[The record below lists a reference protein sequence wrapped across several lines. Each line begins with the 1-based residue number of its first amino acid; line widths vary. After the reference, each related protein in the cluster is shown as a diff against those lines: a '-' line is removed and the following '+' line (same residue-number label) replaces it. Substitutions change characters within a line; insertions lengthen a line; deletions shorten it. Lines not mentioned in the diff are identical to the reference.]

1 MNPSKIKQRNKSQ
14 SFFLS
19 FAGKKKKDMEALK
32 ELAYLVARDQKRSI
46 GHIDDPKL
54 KGSKIRK
61 FYDMLLADQLESD
74 LSAAT
79 HFYGENAKKDS
90 PAFQKLKTEVTDR
103 LLNTLFF
110 IDVEKPTYNKR
121 KRAYYQCYRQ
131 WAAAKILLGKNA
143 RKAGIKL
150 CYRILRQARKYEFT
164 ELVVD
169 ISRILRL
176 HYGIQEGDMR
186 KFEKYNQQFKD
197 YEDIWFWE
205 NQAEELYAELVM
217 RFVNH
222 KGNKKAIHEKAKKY
236 YAQLEEALQKYDTY
250 ALHLCG
256 FLIKTIIF
264 SSLHDYQKTME
275 ICDEAVQFFEKKKYE
290 ASLPLQV
297 FLYQKMECLIQLK
310 LYNEGE
316 ITVKK
321 CAKFFEEGDFNW
333 FKSQEL
339 YFLLSMH
346 TGEYQQ
352 AYKVFDKA
360 VKQRQFK
367 SLPENVQEMWRI
379 YESYVHYLIEANH
392 IKPATGDK
400 RFNKFRLGKF
410 LNETPIFSKDK
421 RGMNIPILVIQILF
435 MILQKKYDKAINRIE
450 AIEKY
455 CSRYLKK
462 DDTYRSNNF
471 IKLLLQIP
479 VSGFHRA
486 GVERGAKKYLQNLH
500 AVPLEMASQ
509 TYEIEI
515 IPYEELWG
523 IALHSLDYTAHK
535 VRRR

>member
-1 MNPSKIKQRNKSQ
+1 
-14 SFFLS
+14 
-19 FAGKKKKDMEALK
+19 MEALK

-46 GHIDDPKL
+46 GHIDDPSL
-54 KGSKIRK
+54 AGSKIRL
-61 FYDMLLADQLESD
+61 FYDLLLEDKLDSD
-74 LSAAT
+74 IGAASR
-79 HFYGENAKKDS
+79 FYGKNSKKDS
-90 PAFQKLKTEVTDR
+90 PAYQKLKTEVTNR

-110 IDVEKPTYNKR
+110 IDVEKPSYNKR
-121 KRAYYQCYRQ
+121 KKAYYQCYRQ

-169 ISRILRL
+169 ITRILRL

-197 YEDIWFWE
+197 YEDIWLRE

-217 RFVNH
+217 RFVN
-222 KGNKKAIHEKAKKY
+222 NKANKEAIHEKAKKY
-236 YAQLEEALQKYDTY
+236 YNQILEALQKYDSYT
-250 ALHLCG
+250 LHLCG
-256 FLIKTIIF
+256 FLIKVMIH
-264 SSLHDYQKTME
+264 SSLNDYQKTME
-275 ICDEAVQFFEKKKYE
+275 ICDEAIQFFETKEYE
-290 ASLPLQV
+290 ASIPLQV

-310 LYNEGE
+310 LYKEGE
-316 ITVKK
+316 ITVEK
-321 CAKFFEEGDFNW
+321 CSKLFEKGTFNW

-339 YFLLSMH
+339 HFLLSMH
-346 TGEYQQ
+346 TAEYQE
-352 AYKVFDKA
+352 AYKVFDRA

-367 SLPENVQEMWRI
+367 SLPENVRELWRI
-379 YESYVHYLIEANH
+379 YEGYVHYLI
-392 IKPATGDK
+392 ATGYIKKTNNDK

-435 MILQKKYDKAINRIE
+435 MVLQKKYDEAINRIE

-479 VSGFHRA
+479 ISGFHRA
-486 GVERGAKKYLQNLH
+486 AVERNANEYLQNLC
-500 AVPLEMASQ
+500 AVPLELANQ

-515 IPYEELWG
+515 IPFEDLWG
-523 IALHSLDYTAHK
+523 IALHSLDNK
-535 VRRR
+535 VHQPSKN